1 MRLIECLRIKDKANR
16 EIKEAIGKREY
27 VLKKVRDMGWSDIY
41 IGYGEWEE
49 TGFISSDGKKVG
61 KDGYITLYI
70 KGNEMLRE
78 IVVNCISSSKNFQHL
93 S

>member
-49 TGFISSDGKKVG
+49 IGFISSDRKKVG

-70 KGNEMLRE
+70 QGNEMLRE